1 MYLNLYLTVTRPATM
16 NEVIHEQIDKN
27 TEALREFAYRTMTI
41 IIVKPLMMYALSNSL
56 HRNNIL

>member
-27 TEALREFAYRTMTI
+27 TEALREFAYRTMAI
-41 IIVKPLMMYALSNSL
+41 IIVKPLMMYALV
-56 HRNNIL
+56 R